1 MKAGS
6 VFSHRS
12 AILRKRLRR
21 LKKVSIS
28 RLSAQSC
35 ASRGQGRAREGF
47 EGNCASALSPSRIRL
62 RKGSAS

>member
-28 RLSAQSC
+28 RLSA
-35 ASRGQGRAREGF
+35 
-47 EGNCASALSPSRIRL
+47 
-62 RKGSAS
+62 